1 MGLESNKNTQQK
13 RLLKRY
19 HTLSD
24 YYVSDGETNRFK
36 TPTRNNSVFTTPTKV
51 RSTTGS
57 FTPYSRIPAIGEK
70 FKDFKNVNDRYQLNY
85 HSDNDINRQSSSS
98 SSSKIPVY
106 RSPNVFNKSK
116 LTNKSNNINLK
127 RSHLKRRNTYV
138 VLEPVVCV
146 KDSEDLKKR
155 PSTKH
160 SLNLTYTKY
169 NSNQN
174 SDNIQEKSI
183 VFGQKL
189 LSRFD
194 SDSDLYASDEM
205 SPSSERGIR
214 KGDANLNTLNYLLHN
229 LKISRTA
236 ESDLLLPKNN
246 PWLL

>member
-19 HTLSD
+19 HTLAD
-24 YYVSDGETNRFK
+24 YYASDGESNSFK
-36 TPTRNNSVFTTPTKV
+36 ISRNNSVFTTPTKV
-51 RSTTGS
+51 RSTTDN

-70 FKDFKNVNDRYQLNY
+70 FKDFKNITDRYQLNY
-85 HSDNDINRQSSSS
+85 HSDNDLNRQSS

-106 RSPNVFNKSK
+106 RSPNISMFNKSK
-116 LTNKSNNINLK
+116 LINNSNTKLK
-127 RSHLKRRNTYV
+127 QSHLLRRNTYV

-146 KDSEDLKKR
+146 KDSEDIKKR

-160 SLNLTYTKY
+160 SLNLTNTKY
-169 NSNQN
+169 NNKS
-174 SDNIQEKSI
+174 SDNMKEKSI

-189 LSRFD
+189 FNTID
-194 SDSDLYASDEM
+194 SDSDLYTSDEM
-205 SPSSERGIR
+205 SPSSEKGIK
-214 KGDANLNTLNYLLHN
+214 KGEANLNTLNYLLHN
-229 LKISRTA
+229 LKISRTT